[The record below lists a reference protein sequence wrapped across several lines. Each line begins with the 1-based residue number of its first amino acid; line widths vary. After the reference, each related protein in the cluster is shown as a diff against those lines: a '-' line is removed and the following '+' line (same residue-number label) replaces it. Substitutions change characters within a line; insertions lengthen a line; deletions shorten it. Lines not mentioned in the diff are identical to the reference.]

1 MARTSNSILADPVRK
16 AVLYARVSSKVF
28 SAGQRARG
36 EGRDEGLSAR
46 LRIAVAPLHPPRF
59 ARRLSPRAGR
69 VERIRIKRARRF
81 FSERRGAR
89 NILIHRRKFK
99 SFDFAMGMTTI
110 APSCLREGRQPVT
123 PTDGVGAVP
132 AGGGSSLPLPGGPGI
147 DPAGIRTGARGASLK
162 RVAAG
167 EGNALAGDRVKRGL
181 GSSGGAR
188 RQNQNR
194 GGAPR
199 GERSRPGSRSGWI
212 LRLSALCLPLFFLEA
227 KFLGSGRQSSGAHA
241 PRERK
246 SFRPRDS
253 GGGGP
258 CEARWR
264 GRGPLSV
271 VVVAR

>member
-1 MARTSNSILADPVRK
+1 MARTSNSILADPARK

-89 NILIHRRKFK
+89 NILIHRHKFK

-123 PTDGVGAVP
+123 PTDGASAVP
-132 AGGGSSLPLPGGPGI
+132 AGGDSSLPFSGDPGN
-147 DPAGIRTGARGASLK
+147 DPSGTTTGVRGASRK
-162 RVAAG
+162 RG
-167 EGNALAGDRVKRGL
+167 QIGKGNAFAPNRMKRGL
-181 GSSGGAR
+181 G
-188 RQNQNR
+188 
-194 GGAPR
+194 
-199 GERSRPGSRSGWI
+199 
-212 LRLSALCLPLFFLEA
+212 
-227 KFLGSGRQSSGAHA
+227 
-241 PRERK
+241 
-246 SFRPRDS
+246 
-253 GGGGP
+253 
-258 CEARWR
+258 
-264 GRGPLSV
+264 
-271 VVVAR
+271 